1 MTAYLN
7 ALGLI
12 CSLGDS
18 REEVSRRLF
27 AGDSSGMVFES
38 GWVPERAL
46 PVGAVKSALPPIPPA
61 VHLHHSRNNQ
71 LLLAA
76 ALQIEDDISR
86 YHPLR
91 RRTDWRDHRH
101 QHFGHR

>member
-7 ALGLI
+7 ALGVI

-18 REEVSRRLF
+18 REEVARRLF
-27 AGDSSGMVFES
+27 AGDSSGMVVES

-46 PVGAVKSALPPIPPA
+46 PVGAVKAALPAMPLA
-61 VHLHHSRNNQ
+61 MRSQHSRNNQ

-76 ALQIEDDISR
+76 ALQIED
-86 YHPLR
+86 
-91 RRTDWRDHRH
+91 
-101 QHFGHR
+101 